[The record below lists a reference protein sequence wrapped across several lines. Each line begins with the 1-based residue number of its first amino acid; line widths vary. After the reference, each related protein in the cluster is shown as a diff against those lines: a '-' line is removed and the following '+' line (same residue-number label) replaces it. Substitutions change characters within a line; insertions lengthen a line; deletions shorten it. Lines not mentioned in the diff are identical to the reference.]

1 MMKACVGMPWEA
13 KVDVP
18 HWLKELENLKVRA
31 GEGGAGRGYVFPC
44 VDIMPMSRT
53 PYWWQ

>member
-1 MMKACVGMPWEA
+1 MPWEA